1 MGKVYLAE
9 HTLMARR
16 AAIKVLRGIYQEDR
30 KMVARFIN
38 EARAANAIH
47 HPNIVEMIDVGYLD
61 GGLPYLM
68 MEYLD
73 GETLQRRLTRLVRL
87 PPPASAPHIP
97 PPPSSPTPPHPLD

>member
-68 MEYLD
+68 MEYLAGD
-73 GETLQRRLTRLVRL
+73 TRQRPLTRGA
-87 PPPASAPHIP
+87 PAPPADPVPALPQAPSA
-97 PPPSSPTPPHPLD
+97 